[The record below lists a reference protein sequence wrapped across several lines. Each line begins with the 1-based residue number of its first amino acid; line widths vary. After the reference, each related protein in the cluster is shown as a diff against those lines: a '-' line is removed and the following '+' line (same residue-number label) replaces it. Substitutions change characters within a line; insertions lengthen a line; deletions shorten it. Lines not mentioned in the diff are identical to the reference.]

1 LIKKNSQLSNVI
13 QNTFYFKNSL
23 CCATLHDNTNSH
35 IPNIDVIEHINVTHN
50 NQHLVFEHVYGQRYF
65 TINKKKL
72 AKLDIQD
79 KRRRQIKQKHNTIC
93 VGNHSAQTKTNNIKH
108 KTCSYKQLEI

>member
-1 LIKKNSQLSNVI
+1 MCLYLKTLYI
-13 QNTFYFKNSL
+13 KNSL
-23 CCATLHDNTNSH
+23 CCATLYDDTSNH
-35 IPNIDVIEHINVTHN
+35 IPNIDVNEHINVTHN

-65 TINKKKL
+65 TMNKKKL

-93 VGNHSAQTKTNNIKH
+93 VGNHYAQAKTNNIKQ
-108 KTCSYKQLEI
+108 KTCSYKELEI

>member
-1 LIKKNSQLSNVI
+1 M
-13 QNTFYFKNSL
+13 
-23 CCATLHDNTNSH
+23 
-35 IPNIDVIEHINVTHN
+35 THN
-50 NQHLVFEHVYGQRYF
+50 NQHLVFEHVYDQRYF

-93 VGNHSAQTKTNNIKH
+93 VGNHSAKTNTKNIKKNMLLQTTGDIDDICIH
-108 KTCSYKQLEI
+108 VCNTSIFVDLSMIIL

>member
-1 LIKKNSQLSNVI
+1 LIIYLLKCFQ
-13 QNTFYFKNSL
+13 
-23 CCATLHDNTNSH
+23 TLRSTIKHVDIN
-35 IPNIDVIEHINVTHN
+35 VIEHINVTHN

-79 KRRRQIKQKHNTIC
+79 KRRRQIKQKHNTLC
-93 VGNHSAQTKTNNIKH
+93 VGNHSAQTKTNNIK
-108 KTCSYKQLEI
+108 KNIVLSIS